1 MTVRESIRDNRRGFA
16 LLPLRNFPMFR
27 RWRVSIVFILLF
39 AASSAAQ
46 QTRAKY
52 GPVVRAYLTGLA
64 EELNELEYQIKHGE
78 ISRADYEH
86 AKQRLIILRRFVER
100 RAAANAEDLVPE
112 FQILADYELKTL
124 GLDTAPTPDQLVPG
138 AEFEG
143 QWRLAGI
150 ERSSQSGQSRKP
162 KYTRFFVFERL
173 AQPGIASH
181 GYAVPER
188 KRSRALDLEAIEI
201 VVVEGRKPEPE
212 APRPQTAAATI
223 SPPPATGP
231 ETSAPPQS
239 KVQLPQ
245 ILHLYLPEYTQ
256 KAREKKIEGDLIVRA
271 LFARD
276 RKIKE
281 VKVEKG
287 LGAGLDQR
295 ATDAVKRIGFLPA
308 LVDGRYAD
316 ARVEIVFSFKL
327 EKVSVSVRAAGA
339 DVMAKEVRP

>member
-1 MTVRESIRDNRRGFA
+1 
-16 LLPLRNFPMFR
+16 MFR
-27 RWRVSIVFILLF
+27 RCPVIIVFILLL

-46 QTRAKY
+46 QTRVKY

-64 EELNELEYQIKHGE
+64 EELNELEYQIKRDE
-78 ISRADYEH
+78 ISRADYER

-124 GLDTAPTPDQLVPG
+124 GLGNAPTPDQLVPG

-143 QWRLAGI
+143 QWRLLGI
-150 ERSSQSGQSRKP
+150 ERSGQSGQSRKP

-173 AQPGIASH
+173 AQQGIASH

-188 KRSRALDLEAIEI
+188 KRSRALDLEAIETVI
-201 VVVEGRKPEPE
+201 IEQRRAEPE
-212 APRPQTAAATI
+212 TPRPQIVAVT
-223 SPPPATGP
+223 SPPPPSPAAEP
-231 ETSAPPQS
+231 DSSAPPQS

-245 ILHLYLPEYTQ
+245 ILHIYLPEYTP

-281 VKVEKG
+281 IKVEKG

-295 ATDAVKRIGFLPA
+295 ATGAVKRIGFLPA

-327 EKVSVSVRAAGA
+327 EKVSVSVRAADSG
-339 DVMAKEVRP
+339 VMAKEARP

>member
-1 MTVRESIRDNRRGFA
+1 
-16 LLPLRNFPMFR
+16 MFR
-27 RWRVSIVFILLF
+27 RWLVIIVFILLF

-64 EELNELEYQIKHGE
+64 EELNELEYQIKHDE
-78 ISRADYEH
+78 ISRADYER

-124 GLDTAPTPDQLVPG
+124 GLGSAPTPDQLVPG

-173 AQPGIASH
+173 AQQGTASH
-181 GYAVPER
+181 GFAVPER
-188 KRSRALDLEAIEI
+188 KRSRALDLEAIETVI
-201 VVVEGRKPEPE
+201 VQQRRPEPE
-212 APRPQTAAATI
+212 TPRPQTVAAAI
-223 SPPPATGP
+223 IPPPPAVGS

-245 ILHLYLPEYTQ
+245 ILRLYLPEYTR

-281 VKVEKG
+281 IKVEKG

-308 LVDGRYAD
+308 LVEGRYAD
-316 ARVEIVFSFKL
+316 AKVEIVFSFKL